1 MENERGLTILKFTL
15 TINDTEEITFKI
27 NPSYK
32 ELETSLV
39 YAISDDDNITHI
51 KIESADYNKTNYYM
65 DSYVGGTVDE
75 LIDSL
80 SEIEHLN
87 IDFMDYI
94 KFQEKAFL
102 NDRDFLLFD
111 EIVYYFSIDDYID
124 LAIENSSL
132 FEIYNTQPIFN
143 TLDYKKF
150 YNIDAIKGEL
160 KQADNV
166 YVTKTNGI
174 LIFE

>member
-1 MENERGLTILKFTL
+1 MLKFTL
-15 TINDTEEITFKI
+15 RVNDTEEITFKI

-32 ELETSLV
+32 ELETSLI
-39 YAISDDDNITHI
+39 YALSDADNITYVKVEDENI
-51 KIESADYNKTNYYM
+51 YM
-65 DSYVGGTVDE
+65 DSYIGCSVDE
-75 LIDSL
+75 LIESL

-87 IDFMDYI
+87 INFMDYI

-102 NDRDFLLFD
+102 NDRNFLLFD
-111 EIVYYFSIDDYID
+111 EIVYYQSIDYYIN

-150 YNIDAIKGEL
+150 YNIDAIKEAL
-160 KQADNV
+160 KHSDNV
-166 YVTKTNGI
+166 YITKTNGI
-174 LIFE
+174 LLFE

>member
-1 MENERGLTILKFTL
+1 MLKFTL
-15 TINDTEEITFKI
+15 TVNDNEEITFKI

-32 ELETSLV
+32 ELETSLI
-39 YAISDDDNITHI
+39 YAISDNDNITYI
-51 KIESADYNKTNYYM
+51 KVEDENIYM
-65 DSYVGGTVDE
+65 DSYIGCTVDE
-75 LIDSL
+75 LIESL
-80 SEIEHLN
+80 SEMEHLN

-102 NDRDFLLFD
+102 NDRNFLLFD
-111 EIVYYFSIDDYID
+111 EIVYYQSIDYYID

-150 YNIDAIKGEL
+150 YNIDVIKEEL
-160 KQADNV
+160 KRADNV
-166 YVTKTNGI
+166 YITKTNGI
-174 LIFE
+174 LLFE

>member
-1 MENERGLTILKFTL
+1 MLKFTL
-15 TINDTEEITFKI
+15 TVNDNEEITFKI

-32 ELETSLV
+32 ELETSLI
-39 YAISDDDNITHI
+39 YAISDNDNITYI
-51 KIESADYNKTNYYM
+51 KVEDENIYM
-65 DSYVGGTVDE
+65 DSYIGCTVDE
-75 LIDSL
+75 LIESL
-80 SEIEHLN
+80 SEMEHLN

-102 NDRDFLLFD
+102 NDRNFLLFD
-111 EIVYYFSIDDYID
+111 EIVYYQSIDYYID

-150 YNIDAIKGEL
+150 YNIATIKEEL
-160 KQADNV
+160 KRADNV
-166 YVTKTNGI
+166 YITKTNGI
-174 LIFE
+174 LLFE

>member
-1 MENERGLTILKFTL
+1 MLKFTL
-15 TINDTEEITFKI
+15 TVNDNESIEFYI

-32 ELETSLV
+32 ELETSLN
-39 YAISDDDNITHI
+39 YSISDNDNITYI
-51 KIESADYNKTNYYM
+51 KIEDEYDKINYYM
-65 DSYVGGTVDE
+65 DSYIGCSVDE
-75 LIDSL
+75 LIESL
-80 SEIEHLN
+80 SEMEYLN

-102 NDRDFLLFD
+102 NDRNFLLFD
-111 EIVYYFSIDDYID
+111 EIVYYQNIDDYID

-150 YNIDAIKGEL
+150 YNIDAIKEAL
-160 KQADNV
+160 KYASNV
-166 YVTKTNGI
+166 HITKNNGI
-174 LIFE
+174 LLFE

>member
-1 MENERGLTILKFTL
+1 MLKFTL
-15 TINDTEEITFKI
+15 TVNDNENIEFYI

-32 ELETSLV
+32 ELETSLN
-39 YAISDDDNITHI
+39 YSISDNDNITHI
-51 KIESADYNKTNYYM
+51 KIEDEYDKINYYM
-65 DSYVGGTVDE
+65 DSYIDCAVEE
-75 LIDSL
+75 LVDSL
-80 SEIEHLN
+80 SEMEYLN

-102 NDRDFLLFD
+102 NDRNFLLFD
-111 EIVYYFSIDDYID
+111 EIVYYQSIDYYID

-150 YNIDAIKGEL
+150 YNIDAIKEEL
-160 KQADNV
+160 KNSDNV
-166 YVTKTNGI
+166 YITKTNGI
-174 LIFE
+174 LLFE

>member
-1 MENERGLTILKFTL
+1 MLKFTL
-15 TINDTEEITFKI
+15 TVNDNENIEFYI

-32 ELETSLV
+32 ELETSLT
-39 YAISDDDNITHI
+39 YSISDDDNITHI
-51 KIESADYNKTNYYM
+51 KIADEYDKINYYM
-65 DSYVGGTVDE
+65 DSYVGCTVDE
-75 LIDSL
+75 LIESL
-80 SEIEHLN
+80 SEMEHLN

-102 NDRDFLLFD
+102 NNRNFLLFD
-111 EIVYYFSIDDYID
+111 EIVYYQSIDYYID

-150 YNIDAIKGEL
+150 YNIATIKEEL
-160 KQADNV
+160 KRADNV
-166 YVTKTNGI
+166 YITKTNGI
-174 LIFE
+174 LLFE

>member
-1 MENERGLTILKFTL
+1 MLKFTL
-15 TINDTEEITFKI
+15 TVNDNNDIDFYI

-32 ELETSLV
+32 ELETSLN
-39 YAISDDDNITHI
+39 YSISENDNITYI
-51 KIESADYNKTNYYM
+51 KIEDEYDKINYYM
-65 DSYVGGTVDE
+65 DSYIDCTVDE
-75 LIDSL
+75 LVDSL
-80 SEIEHLN
+80 SEIEYLN

-102 NDRDFLLFD
+102 NDRNFLLFD
-111 EIVYYFSIDDYID
+111 EIVYYQSIDDYID

-150 YNIDAIKGEL
+150 YNIDAIKEEL
-160 KQADNV
+160 KNSDNV
-166 YVTKTNGI
+166 YITKTNGI
-174 LIFE
+174 LLFE

>member
-1 MENERGLTILKFTL
+1 MLKFTL
-15 TINDTEEITFKI
+15 TVNDNETIEFYI

-32 ELETSLV
+32 ELETSLN
-39 YAISDDDNITHI
+39 YSISDDDNITYI
-51 KIESADYNKTNYYM
+51 KIEDEYDKINYYM
-65 DSYVGGTVDE
+65 DSYIDCTVEE
-75 LIDSL
+75 LVDSL

-94 KFQEKAFL
+94 KFQKKAFL
-102 NDRDFLLFD
+102 NNRNFLLFD
-111 EIVYYFSIDDYID
+111 EIVYYQNIDDYID

-143 TLDYKKF
+143 SLDYKKF
-150 YNIDAIKGEL
+150 YNIDAIKEEL

-166 YVTKTNGI
+166 YITKTNGI